1 MIVGISEDELNSILK
16 LRASLT
22 SESGNGGEILEPD
35 DLVLL
40 DNIMTK
46 YILIAAASYFE
57 YSILDDMKNF
67 LNDSLSQDGKHLV
80 EFFNGAILGRGFNSL
95 FDWGKKERG
104 EINAFLVKFFGKNS
118 SEAEEISKGI
128 SDCEDLQASILK
140 FYKIIL
146 KRNDIIHKNMH
157 KAEIGDDS
165 LQDVIRN
172 YLKSKIF
179 VENFRHI
186 LSGDFD
192 LIPVCEN
199 SSRLEGITLKPYK
212 KNEQKNG
219 EF

>member
-1 MIVGISEDELNSILK
+1 MIVGISEDELRSILK

-67 LNDSLSQDGKHLV
+67 INDSLSQDGKHLA
-80 EFFNGAILGRGFNSL
+80 EFFNGAILDRGFTSL

-118 SEAEEISKGI
+118 SEAKEISEGI
-128 SDCEDLQASILK
+128 SEREDLQASILK

-157 KAEIGDDS
+157 KAEVGDDS
-165 LQDVIRN
+165 LQDVIQN
-172 YLKSKIF
+172 YLKSKVF
-179 VENFRHI
+179 VDNFRYI
-186 LSGDFD
+186 LAGDFD
-192 LIPVCEN
+192 FMPVREK
-199 SSRLEGITLKPYK
+199 SSQLEGTTLKPYK
-212 KNEQKNG
+212 KNEQKSR
-219 EF
+219 

>member
-1 MIVGISEDELNSILK
+1 MIAGISEDELNSILK

-22 SESGNGGEILEPD
+22 SEGGNGGEILEPD

-67 LNDSLSQDGKHLV
+67 INDSLSQDSKHLV
-80 EFFNGAILGRGFNSL
+80 EFFNGAILDRGFTSL
-95 FDWGKKERG
+95 FDWGKKEKG
-104 EINAFLVKFFGKNS
+104 EIKAFLVKFFGKNS
-118 SEAEEISKGI
+118 SEVTEICKGI
-128 SDCEDLQASILK
+128 EDCKDLQDSILK

-186 LSGDFD
+186 LSGDFG

-219 EF
+219 